1 MRTSIFVPFRLLAFF
16 LLVQGGHVANTTYK
30 DIKQI
35 TYKFVRSAFEL
46 SVLSLNCS
54 YVELRGFVSSG
65 FGNGS
70 SDETVS

>member
-1 MRTSIFVPFRLLAFF
+1 M
-16 LLVQGGHVANTTYK
+16 ANTTYK

-54 YVELRGFVSSG
+54 YVELREFGSSG